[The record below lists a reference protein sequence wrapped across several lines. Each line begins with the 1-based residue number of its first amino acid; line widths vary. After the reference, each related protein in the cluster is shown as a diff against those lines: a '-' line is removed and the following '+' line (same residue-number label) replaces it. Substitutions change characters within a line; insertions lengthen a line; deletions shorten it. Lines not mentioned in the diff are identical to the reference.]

1 MDSFQNANVLHW
13 AIMALRTKVAQND
26 HKNRYYITLSTSLAA
41 LIILVLLVRDH
52 TITGPELSTFRM
64 FNNLPE
70 SWHVVVTAVSEIG
83 LVFGVV
89 AAAIAAWLRYFKLA
103 WRLLLSVGVAYVA
116 AVIVK
121 MLVDHPRP
129 QGMLQDL
136 HVRAA
141 ETGAGFPSAHVT
153 IATVALLTLFPYLP
167 RRWRW
172 IIALAGIGLV
182 AGSRMY
188 LGVHSPYDVLG
199 GAALGVAIVSIIR
212 VLPRTIKVL
221 SRLD

>member
-1 MDSFQNANVLHW
+1 
-13 AIMALRTKVAQND
+13 MASRTKTAQND
-26 HKNRYYITLSTSLAA
+26 HKNRYYITLSVA
-41 LIILVLLVRDH
+41 LVMLIVLIVLVRDH

-64 FNNLPE
+64 VNNLPE
-70 SWHVVVTAVSEIG
+70 SWRMAVTVISEIG
-83 LVFGVV
+83 LVFGVIAAV
-89 AAAIAAWLRYFKLA
+89 AAAWLRYFKLA

-116 AVIVK
+116 AVVVK
-121 MLVDHPRP
+121 TLVDHPRP

-141 ETGAGFPSAHVT
+141 ETGAGLPSAHVT

-172 IIALAGIGLV
+172 IIALTGIGLV

-199 GAALGVAIVSIIR
+199 GAALGVIIVSIMR